1 MQFSPSRFVK
11 ALALVALMAAVAG
24 TAAHAA
30 EGGAPP
36 VDINQASVAEL
47 ASLPGIGESKAKAIV
62 EHRSAEPFQSVE
74 DLKKVKGIGER
85 TFESLRPSIT
95 VGGGGQPK

>member
-11 ALALVALMAAVAG
+11 ALALTALMVAVGG
-24 TAAHAA
+24 TVAHAA
-30 EGGAPP
+30 EGGASP